1 MAEVYANL
9 IRRGRKTIE
18 QVPEHLRR
26 RSQGHSRGGR
36 QRMSRLREFALKIL
50 LRKEKGIMA
59 VIYATLIVKGKKTL
73 DQVPALIRKQVEE
86 ILKDLEVEVE

>member
-18 QVPEHLRR
+18 QVPEHLR
-26 RSQGHSRGGR
+26 
-36 QRMSRLREFALKIL
+36 EEVKAIL
-50 LRKEKGIMA
+50 A
-59 VIYATLIVKGKKTL
+59 IVKGKKTL

>member
-9 IRRGRKTIE
+9 IRR
-18 QVPEHLRR
+18 
-26 RSQGHSRGGR
+26 
-36 QRMSRLREFALKIL
+36 
-50 LRKEKGIMA
+50 GIMA

>member
-1 MAEVYANL
+1 MQTSFAGGGKPSSRCL
-9 IRRGRKTIE
+9 STCGKKSRPFSRRTAT
-18 QVPEHLRR
+18 Q
-26 RSQGHSRGGR
+26 
-36 QRMSRLREFALKIL
+36 
-50 LRKEKGIMA
+50 EKGIMA